1 VVISIFDDVEHP
13 HYGGGGALVV
23 EKLARKLSEEFHTTV
38 VTTSRGGGA
47 RMRSGVLY
55 RYLPLCWA
63 GPRAAQVL
71 FHTVLPFV
79 ARWLPHDLWI
89 ESFTPPFSTSFLP
102 LFSGAEV
109 IGLGQQLSGEA
120 MWRRYG
126 LPFHV
131 VERLGLRLYR
141 SVVTLNDA
149 DASLVRRHSPNATVH
164 VIPNGVERRRL
175 NAARL
180 GQGEHI
186 LFLGRID
193 LNCKGL
199 DLLLAA
205 YARAA
210 PPMPLLVAGSGPP
223 QQERRLEA
231 MLATAGEG
239 VRWLGHVGDEIKQD
253 LLDRSAF
260 LVMPSRNESFG
271 IAALEA
277 MSCGKPILHFDLPS
291 LGWMG
296 GGDVAVP
303 PFDVDLFAANMREL
317 ATDAELRRR
326 LGRQSYLSSE
336 RYTWDSTAARYLS
349 LVRHLLCSRDATP
362 SGA

>member
-1 VVISIFDDVEHP
+1 MVISIFDDLEHP
-13 HYGGGGALVV
+13 QYGGGGALVV
-23 EKLARKLSEEFHTTV
+23 EKLAHMLSEEFETTV
-38 VTTSRGGGA
+38 VTTGRRGGA
-47 RMRSGVLY
+47 RVRRGVHY

-63 GPRAAQVL
+63 GPRGGQAL
-71 FHTVLPFV
+71 FHTVLPFL
-79 ARWLPHDLWI
+79 ARRLPHDLWI

-102 LFSGAEV
+102 LFSRAEV

-120 MWRRYG
+120 MWRRYR

-131 VERLGLRLYR
+131 VERFGLRFYR

-149 DASLVRRHSPNATVH
+149 EADLVRHHSPSADVH
-164 VIPNGVERRRL
+164 VIPNGVEGRPL
-175 NAARL
+175 DLARL
-180 GQGEHI
+180 GQGDHI

-210 PPMPLLVAGSGPP
+210 PPMPLLLAGSGPR
-223 QQERRLEA
+223 QQERRLAA
-231 MLATAGEG
+231 MLAGAGDG
-239 VRWLGHVGDEIKQD
+239 VRWLGQVGDEVKKD

-260 LVMPSRNESFG
+260 LVMSSRTESFG

-277 MSCGKPILHFDLPS
+277 MTWGKPVLHFDLPS
-291 LGWMG
+291 LRWMS

-303 PFDVDLFAANMREL
+303 PFEVDMFATKMREL

-326 LGRQSYLSSE
+326 LGLQSYLSSE
-336 RYTWDSTAARYLS
+336 RYTWNSTAARYQS
-349 LVRHLLCSRDATP
+349 LVRHLLASREAIP
-362 SGA
+362 VEM